1 MSELGKQVNKY
12 SVEALLDLDA
22 TAIAKKIKK
31 GHLTSEF
38 ITKTYI
44 SHIKKTQPDIN
55 ALVEERFEDALKEAI
70 SCDLETDPHIK
81 NKPLFGVPISIKESF
96 DVKGMHTTGGIA
108 HRKDIILNEDAYAVE
123 KLKDAGAIILGKT
136 NTPELCFCQETDNKL
151 FGRTNNPWNLER
163 TAGGSS
169 GGEGALLATGA
180 SALGLAADVGGSIRF
195 PSHFNGVVGF
205 KPGAQDVNDEGLF
218 PKIDIPLQNR
228 MLGVGPMGK
237 SVRDMKLVYQLLRSE
252 TESKQLFEKLELHFL
267 ISDSIYP
274 LSKDSKLLINQLK
287 NHLSK
292 NYVVEETVPPY
303 FDDTA
308 QIWQEIMS
316 IDGAKSVRQIAY
328 NTDRVNVIKNFIQ
341 EKITRNTPVHSYL
354 SWALIGANM
363 FKPTTKRLQEIEGT
377 IKQGDQAIDRYLMN
391 KLLILPVYHTSAL
404 KHGEVFSELFSIQKT
419 FLKYIPYTAYANVWG
434 LPSLTLPIGLDNEGL
449 PVAVQIIGRKGN
461 EDAIFRTGEFIEA
474 NFYAYKRA
482 KSE

>member
-1 MSELGKQVNKY
+1 MNEY
-12 SVEALLDLDA
+12 SVEDLLDLDA
-22 TAIAKKIKK
+22 TAIADKIKK
-31 GHLTSEF
+31 GKLTSEF
-38 ITKTYI
+38 ITQTYI
-44 SHIKKTQPDIN
+44 NHIKKINPLIN
-55 ALVEERFEDALKEAI
+55 ALVEERFELALEEAI
-70 SCDLETDPHIK
+70 ACDQETNSQIK

-108 HRKDIILNEDAYAVE
+108 HRKDIILNEDAHAVE

-163 TAGGSS
+163 TVGGSS

-195 PSHFNGVVGF
+195 PSHFNGVIGF
-205 KPGAQDVNDEGLF
+205 KPGAHDISDQGLF

-237 SVRDMKLVYQLLRSE
+237 SVRDMKLAYQLLRSE
-252 TESKQLFEKLELHFL
+252 TESKHLFEKLEVHFL
-267 ISDSIYP
+267 ISESIYP
-274 LSKDSKLLINQLK
+274 LSEDSKLLINQLK
-287 NHLSK
+287 NHMKKS
-292 NYVVEETVPPY
+292 YEVEETVPPY
-303 FDDTA
+303 FDNTA

-328 NTDRVNVIKNFIQ
+328 NTDRVNVIGNFIK
-341 EKITRNTPVHSYL
+341 EKLTGKTPVHPYL

-363 FKPTTKRLQEIEGT
+363 FKPTAKRIQEIEGM
-377 IKQGDQAIDRYLMN
+377 IELGDQAIDRYLMN

-404 KHGEVFSELFSIQKT
+404 KHGDVFSELFSIQKT

-449 PVAVQIIGRKGN
+449 PVAIQIIGRRGN
-461 EDAIFRTGEFIEA
+461 EDAIFRTGEFIEK
-474 NFYAYKRA
+474 NFYSYKRA

>member
-1 MSELGKQVNKY
+1 MIELRKQVNNY
-12 SVEALLDLDA
+12 SVETLLDFDA
-22 TAIAKKIKK
+22 TEIAGEIKL
-31 GHLTSEF
+31 GNLTSEF
-38 ITKTYI
+38 ITQTYI
-44 SHIKKTQPDIN
+44 DHIRKTNPLIN
-55 ALVEERFEDALKEAI
+55 AVVEDRFELALKEAI
-70 SCDLETDPHIK
+70 ACDKETNPHLK

-96 DVKGMHTTGGIA
+96 DVKGMRTTGGIP
-108 HRKDIILNEDAYAVE
+108 HRKDIILNEDAYAVD
-123 KLKDAGAIILGKT
+123 KFRQAGAIILGKT

-205 KPGAQDVNDEGLF
+205 KPGKDDVNDRGLF

-228 MLGVGPMGK
+228 MLGIGPMGK
-237 SVRDMKLVYQLLRSE
+237 SVRDMKLAYDLLRSE
-252 TESKQLFEKLELHFL
+252 SESKLLFEKLELHFL
-267 ISDSIYP
+267 ISESIYP
-274 LSKDSKLLINQLK
+274 LSEDSKLLINQLK
-287 NHLSK
+287 NKLAK
-292 NYVVEETVPPY
+292 NYDVEETVPPY

-328 NTDRVNVIKNFIQ
+328 NKDRVNLVKSFIK
-341 EKITRNTPVHSYL
+341 EKLTQKTSVHSYL

-363 FKPTTKRLQEIEGT
+363 FKPTSKRVQEIER
-377 IKQGDQAIDRYLMN
+377 IIERGDQAIERYLMN

-434 LPSLTLPIGLDNEGL
+434 LPSLTLPIGLDNQNL
-449 PVAVQIIGRKGN
+449 PVSIQIIGRRGN
-461 EDAIFRTGEFIEA
+461 EDAIFRTAAFIES
-474 NFYAYKRA
+474 NFYRYKRA